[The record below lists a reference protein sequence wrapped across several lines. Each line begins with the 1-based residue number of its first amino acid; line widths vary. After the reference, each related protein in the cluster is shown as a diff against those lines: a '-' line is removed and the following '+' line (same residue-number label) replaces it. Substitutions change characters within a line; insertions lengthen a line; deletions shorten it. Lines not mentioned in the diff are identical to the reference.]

1 MQRIGRYEI
10 LDELGRGAMGVVYR
24 ARDPSIGRLL
34 AIKTIRMAGL
44 ADPVES
50 ERLRERMRREAHS
63 AGILSHPGIVV
74 VYDVGQEGDLAYIA
88 MELVA
93 GRSLES
99 LMEDKEPLS
108 RETILSVLRQTAAA
122 LDYAHRK
129 GIVHRDIKP
138 ANILISED
146 GVVKITDFGV
156 AKISSS
162 QQLTIAGTVLGTPN
176 YMSPEQVQGKP
187 VDGRADQF
195 SLAVIAYELLT
206 GQKPF
211 TGDTLTTVLYKIVA
225 EQPRPPQEIN
235 PSLPW
240 PVSLVL
246 NRALAKDPAERYPT
260 CAEFIEALEK
270 ALETKADWR
279 AGQRAGEEALPT
291 ATVGTTVKE
300 QVAARVEEA
309 VAPPLSAPARPRRR
323 TPVVVLALV
332 GFVTLAGGLFLA
344 WKRMGGSA
352 RLAESSVLTPG
363 PQTPSKPSPMPEG
376 APQATAPAATP
387 ADVQARG
394 PLSQPAPPAPLTK
407 PVQTPTTSP
416 VTEPSSAAQK
426 TSGSGAQAATAGQ
439 PRGGQQESA
448 PLAPAQWP
456 PSVTPGAPPR
466 KPGVA
471 ASEYKLM
478 VTSSPPGAE
487 VVFDANPD
495 LRCKTPCS
503 VTLSPGRHTLVA
515 TLPGHRPEMRILEM
529 SGPREIF
536 LSMTA
541 QTGTV
546 RIETAPAGAQILL
559 NGQARG
565 ETTPATLTLP
575 IGKYQIEVVKD
586 GRRDQQVI
594 EIKEG
599 ALVRLF
605 FQLGQ

>member
-1 MQRIGRYEI
+1 
-10 LDELGRGAMGVVYR
+10 MGIVYR

-34 AIKTIRMAGL
+34 AIKTIRMAEL
-44 ADPVES
+44 SDPVEA

-74 VYDVGQEGDLAYIA
+74 VYDVGQEGELAYIA
-88 MELVA
+88 MELVP

-99 LMEDKEPLS
+99 IMEDKEPPS
-108 RETILSVLRQTAAA
+108 RQTILSVLRQTAAA

-225 EQPRPPQEIN
+225 EQPPPPQEIN

-246 NRALAKDPAERYPT
+246 SRALAKNPEERYPT
-260 CAEFIEALEK
+260 CTEFIDALEK
-270 ALETKADWR
+270 ALGTKADWQ
-279 AGQRAGEEALPT
+279 AGKRTGEEALPT

-309 VAPPLSAPARPRRR
+309 AAPPPAPPQTRRSRAAILVLTFLGLAVVAGGIFVGWQRARSSPPVPEPPAATADTRAPARP
-323 TPVVVLALV
+323 
-332 GFVTLAGGLFLA
+332 
-344 WKRMGGSA
+344 
-352 RLAESSVLTPG
+352 
-363 PQTPSKPSPMPEG
+363 SPMPPPAEPTASGTGTASG
-376 APQATAPAATP
+376 ADSRTAVSVPEQPPITKPAQAPAGSPGA
-387 ADVQARG
+387 AAAG
-394 PLSQPAPPAPLTK
+394 EAPPAAAGLPRPAPGTQ
-407 PVQTPTTSP
+407 PSQT
-416 VTEPSSAAQK
+416 
-426 TSGSGAQAATAGQ
+426 QA
-439 PRGGQQESA
+439 
-448 PLAPAQWP
+448 APAQSP
-456 PSVTPGAPPR
+456 PGAALGSPPR
-466 KPGVA
+466 KSG
-471 ASEYKLM
+471 ASGEHKLI

-487 VVFDANPD
+487 VVFDANPE
-495 LRCKTPCS
+495 LKCKTPCS
-503 VTLSPGRHTLVA
+503 IALSPGRHTLVA
-515 TLPGHRPEMRILEM
+515 TLAGYRPEMRILEM
-529 SGPREIF
+529 TGPRELF
-536 LSMTA
+536 LSMSA

-546 RIETAPAGAQILL
+546 RIETTPAGAQILV
-559 NGQARG
+559 NGQSRP
-565 ETTPATLTLP
+565 ETTPATLVLP
-575 IGKYQIEVVKD
+575 IGKYQVEVVKN
-586 GRRDQQVI
+586 GSRDQQVV

-599 ALVRLF
+599 ALVRLY
-605 FQLGQ
+605 FQLSQ

>member
-1 MQRIGRYEI
+1 MQRLGRYEI

-34 AIKTIRMAGL
+34 AIKTIRMAEL
-44 ADPVES
+44 SDPAEA

-74 VYDVGQEGDLAYIA
+74 VYDVGQEGELAYIA
-88 MELVA
+88 MELVP

-99 LMEDKEPLS
+99 IMEDKDPPN
-108 RETILSVLRQTAAA
+108 RQTILSILRQTAAA

-138 ANILISED
+138 ANILINED
-146 GVVKITDFGV
+146 GVAKITDFGV

-162 QQLTIAGTVLGTPN
+162 HQLTIAGTVLGTPN

-211 TGDTLTTVLYKIVA
+211 AGDTLTTVLYKIVA

-246 NRALAKDPAERYPT
+246 GRALSKNPDERYPSCT
-260 CAEFIEALEK
+260 EFVDALER
-270 ALETKADWR
+270 ALSTKPDWQ
-279 AGQRAGEEALPT
+279 AGKPTGEEALPT

-309 VAPPLSAPARPRRR
+309 AVAPARPARRSR
-323 TPVVVLALV
+323 PRAAMLVVALLGLAV
-332 GFVTLAGGLFLA
+332 VAGGVFVG
-344 WKRMGGSA
+344 WQRA
-352 RLAESSVLTPG
+352 RSSSPAPEQPMMTEGTGAPAR
-363 PQTPSKPSPMPEG
+363 PSPMPLPLERASSGTG
-376 APQATAPAATP
+376 APSATSENTPAGTVAQAPVTTPVQAPVGAQGSSAASEAPPASGGHSKAGPEAQPARVQTAPAQSLPPVTP
-387 ADVQARG
+387 A
-394 PLSQPAPPAPLTK
+394 S
-407 PVQTPTTSP
+407 
-416 VTEPSSAAQK
+416 
-426 TSGSGAQAATAGQ
+426 
-439 PRGGQQESA
+439 
-448 PLAPAQWP
+448 
-456 PSVTPGAPPR
+456 PPR
-466 KPGVA
+466 KGGAPG
-471 ASEYKLM
+471 EHKLL

-487 VVFDANPD
+487 VVFDANPE
-495 LRCKTPCS
+495 LKCKTPCS
-503 VTLSPGRHTLVA
+503 IALSPGRHTLVA
-515 TLPGHRPEMRILEM
+515 TLAGHRPEMRILEV
-529 SGPREIF
+529 SGPREVF

-546 RIETAPAGAQILL
+546 RVETTPSGAQILL
-559 NGQARG
+559 NGQMRP
-565 ETTPATLTLP
+565 ETTPATLVLP
-575 IGKYQIEVVKD
+575 IGKYQVEVVKD
-586 GRRDQQVI
+586 GARDQQVV

-599 ALVRLF
+599 ALVRLS
-605 FQLGQ
+605 FQLSQ

>member
-1 MQRIGRYEI
+1 MQKVGRYEL

-34 AIKTIRMAGL
+34 AIKTIRMAEL
-44 ADPVES
+44 SDPVEA

-74 VYDVGQEGDLAYIA
+74 VYDVGQEGELAYIA
-88 MELVA
+88 MELVE

-99 LMEDKEPLS
+99 LMQDQQPPS
-108 RETILSVLRQTAAA
+108 RQTILSVLRQTAAA

-138 ANILISED
+138 ANILIRED

-246 NRALAKDPAERYPT
+246 SRALAKNPEERYPT
-260 CAEFIEALEK
+260 CTEFVDALEK
-270 ALETKADWR
+270 ALGTKADWQ
-279 AGQRAGEEALPT
+279 AGKRTGEEALPT

-309 VAPPLSAPARPRRR
+309 AAPPPSSPPRRR
-323 TPVVVLALV
+323 LRAATLALALLGLGIV
-332 GFVTLAGGLFLA
+332 AGGVFLGWQRLSGSVTVA
-344 WKRMGGSA
+344 EQPSSSVGSA
-352 RLAESSVLTPG
+352 VA
-363 PQTPSKPSPMPEG
+363 SKPSPMPERVPE
-376 APQATAPAATP
+376 AAPAAEASANVP
-387 ADVQARG
+387 AQVPTAE
-394 PLSQPAPPAPLTK
+394 PAEPVPLTK
-407 PVQTPTTSP
+407 PAQLPAGSSPAAETSRQ
-416 VTEPSSAAQK
+416 SA
-426 TSGSGAQAATAGQ
+426 
-439 PRGGQQESA
+439 ESA
-448 PLAPAQWP
+448 PGAPRPAQLGESQKGA
-456 PSVTPGAPPR
+456 SVEASSQAIAPRRSGAAPG
-466 KPGVA
+466 
-471 ASEYKLM
+471 EYKLM

-487 VVFDANPD
+487 VVFDGNPEF
-495 LRCKTPCS
+495 RCKTPC
-503 VTLSPGRHTLVA
+503 TIGLSPGRHTLVA
-515 TLPGHRPEMRILEM
+515 TLAGHRPEMRIVEM
-529 SGPREIF
+529 TGPRELF
-536 LSMTA
+536 LALSA
-541 QTGTV
+541 QTGTL
-546 RIETAPAGAQILL
+546 RIETTPPGAQILL
-559 NGQARG
+559 NGQPRS
-565 ETTPATLTLP
+565 ETTPATLVLP
-575 IGKYQIEVVKD
+575 VGRYQIEVVRD
-586 GRRDQQVI
+586 GNRDQQAV

-599 ALVRLF
+599 ALVRLHF
-605 FQLGQ
+605 HLSQ

>member
-1 MQRIGRYEI
+1 MQKVGRYEI
-10 LDELGRGAMGVVYR
+10 LDELGRGAMGIVYR

-34 AIKTIRMAGL
+34 AIKTIRMAEL
-44 ADPVES
+44 SDPVEGA
-50 ERLRERMRREAHS
+50 RLRERMRREAHS

-88 MELVA
+88 MELVE

-99 LMEDKEPLS
+99 VMEDKKPPGPQAV
-108 RETILSVLRQTAAA
+108 LSVLRQTAAA
-122 LDYAHRK
+122 LDYAHKR

-225 EQPRPPQEIN
+225 EPPRPPQEIN

-246 NRALAKDPAERYPT
+246 GRALAKNPDERYPS
-260 CAEFIEALEK
+260 CSDFIDALEK
-270 ALETKADWR
+270 ALSSKADWQ
-279 AGQRAGEEALPT
+279 AGKPTADEALPT
-291 ATVGTTVKE
+291 STVGTTVKE

-309 VAPPLSAPARPRRR
+309 ASRPPPSRQRSRAAILL
-323 TPVVVLALV
+323 VALV
-332 GFVTLAGGLFLA
+332 GLFVAAGGIFLG
-344 WKRMGGSA
+344 WQRLGGSPQA
-352 RLAESSVLTPG
+352 AEQPAATSQLGTA
-363 PQTPSKPSPMPEG
+363 SKPSPMPQPAG
-376 APQATAPAATP
+376 QPAAGTESP
-387 ADVQARG
+387 AGV
-394 PLSQPAPPAPLTK
+394 P
-407 PVQTPTTSP
+407 
-416 VTEPSSAAQK
+416 
-426 TSGSGAQAATAGQ
+426 AATAGGEPAHPASIAVIAQAPAAQQ
-439 PRGGQQESA
+439 PAAEPAREPAPAPAAAPKSATSAQPSQTQPVAVQAPPGATPAGLPRRPGSA
-448 PLAPAQWP
+448 P
-456 PSVTPGAPPR
+456 
-466 KPGVA
+466 
-471 ASEYKLM
+471 SEYKLM

-487 VVFDANPD
+487 VVFDANPE
-495 LRCKTPCS
+495 LRCKTPC
-503 VTLSPGRHTLVA
+503 TIALSPGRHTLVA
-515 TLPGHRPEMRILEM
+515 TLAGHRPEMRIVEM
-529 SGPREIF
+529 TGPREIF
-536 LSMTA
+536 LAMSA

-546 RIETAPAGAQILL
+546 RIETTPAGAQILV
-559 NGQARG
+559 NGQARP
-565 ETTPATLTLP
+565 ETTPATLILP
-575 IGKYQIEVVKD
+575 AGRYQIEVIRE
-586 GRRDQQVI
+586 GTRDQQVV

-599 ALVRLF
+599 ALVRLT
-605 FQLGQ
+605 FQLSQ